1 MKCLQY
7 KHCGIVLLHE
17 NQKMEL
23 ANLFSL
29 DKLNEAEINGTNEQN
44 NKLKFRLPYYRDGR

>member
-7 KHCGIVLLHE
+7 KHCGIVLMAE
-17 NQKMEL
+17 KQKVER

-29 DKLNEAEINGTNEQN
+29 DKMNVAENERV
-44 NKLKFRLPYYRDGR
+44 KLSG